1 MCHSHVHTGTVRSAW
16 LPRCHRYRQPSSV
29 CPVYTVCGRKF
40 KVPLVPCP
48 GRGESRR
55 NPVGAG
61 DIIGETTTTTDVQV
75 ERTVKGKDRL
85 RGARRRKR
93 KKKKRNKEG
102 REEGVKERSV
112 LYVWNGRRKFSVYG
126 VQCVQTHVCRS
137 KEWLLLL
144 VADRPR
150 KREEREKGERRIVR
164 ASWPCCLLAR
174 RDHEEEKR
182 SPSDCALVFW

>member
-1 MCHSHVHTGTVRSAW
+1 MVRD
-16 LPRCHRYRQPSSV
+16 
-29 CPVYTVCGRKF
+29 G
-40 KVPLVPCP
+40 
-48 GRGESRR
+48 G
-55 NPVGAG
+55 
-61 DIIGETTTTTDVQV
+61 
-75 ERTVKGKDRL
+75 KGKKEK
-85 RGARRRKR
+85 G
-93 KKKKRNKEG
+93 NKEG